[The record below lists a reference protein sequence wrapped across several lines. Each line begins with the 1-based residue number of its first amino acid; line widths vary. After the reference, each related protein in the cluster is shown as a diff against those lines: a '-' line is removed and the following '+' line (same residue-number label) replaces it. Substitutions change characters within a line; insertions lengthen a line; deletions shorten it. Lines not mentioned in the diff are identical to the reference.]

1 MNAFDLESLDFAK
14 GDGFVTVVTQ
24 DATTG
29 QVLMVARAN
38 HEAIEKTIA
47 TGDMHYTSR
56 TRGPWHKGATS
67 GNTQSVVSLTADCD
81 RDAVLARVIPA
92 GPACHTGNKSCF
104 ESGGWDVM
112 SELDQ
117 VIASRAESPADGKSY
132 TQRLLGDRNL
142 RLKKIGEEAAELVL
156 ACADADAP
164 RAVEEAADLIYHTM
178 VALRSVG
185 ASYADVERVLA
196 KRHGTSRPLA
206 SDR

>member
-1 MNAFDLESLDFAK
+1 VTAFDVGSIDFAK

-38 HEAIEKTIA
+38 REAIEKTIA
-47 TGDMHYTSR
+47 TGEMHYTSR

-81 RDAVLARVIPA
+81 QDAVLARVIPA
-92 GPACHTGNKSCF
+92 GPACHTGSMSCF

-117 VIASRAESPADGKSY
+117 VINSRAESPADGKSY
-132 TQRLLGDRNL
+132 TQRLLADRNL
-142 RLKKIGEEAAELVL
+142 RLKKIGEEAAELAV

-164 RAVEEAADLIYHTM
+164 RAAEEAADLIYHTL

-185 ASYADVERVLA
+185 ASFADVERVLA
-196 KRHGTSRPLA
+196 KRHSTSRPIP
-206 SDR
+206 S